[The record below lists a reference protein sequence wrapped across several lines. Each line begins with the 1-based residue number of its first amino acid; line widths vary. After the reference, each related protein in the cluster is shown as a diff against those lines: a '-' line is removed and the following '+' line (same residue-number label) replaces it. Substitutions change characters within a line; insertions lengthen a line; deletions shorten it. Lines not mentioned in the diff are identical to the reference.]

1 MQTAIVAVLAFAA
14 SFGGGYWLSDTL
26 QENKALRAANA
37 AVVAQKHAEDK
48 LRTALATVD
57 KKHFEELKNA
67 RNENDKLRLDLA
79 AGNKRVRVAVRDC
92 KATSTTNMDDATST
106 AELDGAIAAAIT
118 GIAND
123 GDDAIRQLTALQDWA
138 KTVTGSDEK
147 GVIQSH
153 AE

>member
-1 MQTAIVAVLAFAA
+1 MIAIAATSAAFCA
-14 SFGGGYWLSDTL
+14 GYWLSGTL
-26 QENKALRAANA
+26 HDNESLRAANA

-67 RNENDKLRLDLA
+67 RTENDKLRLDLA
-79 AGNKRVRVAVRDC
+79 AGTKRVRVAVRDC
-92 KATSTTNMDDATST
+92 KATSTASLDDATST

-138 KTVTGSDEK
+138 IAVTGSDEK